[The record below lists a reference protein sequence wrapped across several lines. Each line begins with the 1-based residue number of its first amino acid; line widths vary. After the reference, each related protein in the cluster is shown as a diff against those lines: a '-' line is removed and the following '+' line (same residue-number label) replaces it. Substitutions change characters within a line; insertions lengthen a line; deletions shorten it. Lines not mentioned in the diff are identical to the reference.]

1 MKNNK
6 RIHLPK
12 PLKPT
17 QEAMMEIRKHEA
29 LKIYDECMKLLE
41 EGEELKD
48 ENLTKTQRIG
58 LKNLQKKVKDGY
70 LIITQTDKSG
80 RFAIFTREEYIR
92 AGEKHTD
99 KDKEVSLGY
108 AEQNQQLLNGH
119 MEWLS
124 SVLNLGQQG
133 NQQQRC
139 KTNLLNHGLAI
150 CPMKLL
156 LKDHKGWILDMGTPP
171 PTRNLI
177 AGNKG
182 QKTTPD

>member
-6 RIHLPK
+6 RMHLSK

-17 QEAMMEIRKHEA
+17 QEAMMEIKKHEA

-48 ENLTKTQRIG
+48 KNLTKTRIG
-58 LKNLQKKVKDGY
+58 LKNLHKKVKDGF
-70 LIITQTDKSG
+70 LIIAQTDKSG

-92 AGEKHTD
+92 AGEKQTD

-108 AEQNQQLLNGH
+108 AEQNQQLLNGL

-124 SVLNLGQQG
+124 SVINLD
-133 NQQQRC
+133 NR
-139 KTNLLNHGLAI
+139 
-150 CPMKLL
+150 
-156 LKDHKGWILDMGTPP
+156 GTSNSDAKQISSTMDWPS
-171 PTRNLI
+171 
-177 AGNKG
+177 A
-182 QKTTPD
+182 Q